1 MKRFLICLILILLLP
16 FSCYAEEAAD
26 TDEYNEYL
34 SGYDLSAFQDNL
46 DEDTYSVLEEL
57 GIADFNF
64 DHITE
69 ISLDDIV
76 KVFKDMIE
84 GKLETP
90 LTSALTVLVFIILS
104 SFFQS
109 FKTGDESSLSGVYST
124 ASSLIIAVILVIKI
138 SNTISLSSA
147 AISIAADFI
156 VAFIPVFCA
165 IVATSGGITTTFSTN
180 AMLLALSQGLSFIS
194 SNVFM
199 PLINCFLAIGIC
211 SGLRSRLNLGQLIS
225 SLKKII
231 TSLISFISAAF
242 VSILSIKT
250 SVAARADILGIRSV
264 RFVINSV
271 VPVIGSTISEG
282 LLSIQSYSSLIKSS
296 VGVVGIISVALV
308 FLPSI
313 IEVVIWRIM
322 LSICIVI
329 SDVFGDNSVSLVL
342 KAFRDSMLLVNVVLI
357 LSMMTTIV
365 SIGILIAAKTA

>member
-1 MKRFLICLILILLLP
+1 MKRFLICLLVFLLVP
-16 FSCYAEEAAD
+16 FGCCAEESVS
-26 TDEYNEYL
+26 TEEYNEYL
-34 SGYDLSAFQDNL
+34 SGYDLSAFRDNL
-46 DEDTYSVLEEL
+46 DDDTYSILEDL
-57 GIADFNF
+57 GIADFDF
-64 DHITE
+64 QHITE
-69 ISLDDIV
+69 ITLDDIAGV
-76 KVFKDMIE
+76 IRDFVE
-84 GKLETP
+84 GKLEAP
-90 LTSALTVLVFIILS
+90 LTSALTILIFVILS

-109 FKTGDESSLSGVYST
+109 FKTGDDSSLSEVYST

-138 SNTISLSSA
+138 SSTISLSSA
-147 AISIAADFI
+147 VISVAADFI

-180 AMLLALSQGLSFIS
+180 SMLLALSQGLSFIS

-225 SLKKII
+225 ALKRII
-231 TSLISFISAAF
+231 TSLISFLAAAF

-250 SVAARADILGIRSV
+250 SVSARADILGIRSI

-282 LLSIQSYSSLIKSS
+282 FLSIQSYSSLIKSS
-296 VGVVGIISVALV
+296 VGVVGIVSVALV

-313 IEVVIWRIM
+313 IEVVLWRVM
-322 LSICIVI
+322 LSVCIII
-329 SDVFGDNSVSLVL
+329 SDLFGDNSVSLVL
-342 KAFRDSMLLVNVVLI
+342 KAFRDTMLLVNVVLI

>member
-1 MKRFLICLILILLLP
+1 MKRFIICLFLILLIP
-16 FSCYAEEAAD
+16 VSCYAEESDNAE
-26 TDEYNEYL
+26 EYKEYL
-34 SGYDLSAFQDNL
+34 NGYDLSAFKDNL
-46 DEDTYSVLEEL
+46 DDDTYSVLEDL
-57 GIADFNF
+57 GIADFDFEN
-64 DHITE
+64 ITE
-69 ISLDDIV
+69 ITIDEIAN
-76 KVFKDMIE
+76 VFKNIFE

-90 LTSALTVLVFIILS
+90 LTSALTVLIFIVLS

-109 FKTGDESSLSGVYST
+109 FKTGDESSLSEVYST

-138 SNTISLSSA
+138 SSTISMSSA
-147 AISIAADFI
+147 AINVAADFI
-156 VAFIPVFCA
+156 VAFIPAFFA
-165 IVATSGGITTTFSTN
+165 IVATNGGITTAFSTN
-180 AMLLALSQGLSFIS
+180 SMLLVLSQGLSFIS

-199 PLINCFLAIGIC
+199 PLINSFLAIGIC

-225 SLKKII
+225 SLKRII

-250 SVAARADILGIRSV
+250 SVSARADILGIRSI

-322 LSICIVI
+322 LSVCIVI
-329 SDVFGDNSVSLVL
+329 SDIFGDNSVSLVL
-342 KAFRDSMLLVNVVLI
+342 KAFRDTMLLVNVVLI

>member
-26 TDEYNEYL
+26 TEEYNEYL

-64 DHITE
+64 EHITE
-69 ISLDDIV
+69 ISLDDII

>member
-26 TDEYNEYL
+26 TEEYNEYL

-64 DHITE
+64 EHITE